1 MVCGVSL
8 VAAHRLGI
16 WDLGFLTRDQIQ
28 ALVVKAP
35 NHRTAREFLIL
46 SYFFMSFNL
55 LLLLETGILDNM
67 QILYIIIANMATVHT
82 VHLPL
87 PRYAIVF

>member
-1 MVCGVSL
+1 MVCRVSL

-16 WDLGFLTRDQIQ
+16 WDISFLTRDRIQ

-35 NHRTAREFLIL
+35 NHRAAREFPIL

-55 LLLLETGILDNM
+55 VLLLETGYL
-67 QILYIIIANMATVHT
+67 
-82 VHLPL
+82 
-87 PRYAIVF
+87 R